1 MNTIFHR
8 HSPWSLSFLPWNQPD
23 KDQEKRESPHHCTSV
38 SNEDDDFRETVENKK
53 PKKKQEDEEEE
64 EENHLENERR
74 GATVP
79 ASMHAKL

>member
-8 HSPWSLSFLPWNQPD
+8 HSPWSFSLLPWNQSD
-23 KDQEKRESPHHCTSV
+23 KDQEKSESPNHCTSV
-38 SNEDDDFRETVENKK
+38 SNEDNDFRETVENKI
-53 PKKKQEDEEEE
+53 PKKKQGDEEEE
-64 EENHLENERR
+64 HHLENERR